1 MRWGEKFA
9 GIISEEI
16 ECAKSECFYKD
27 GDVAAGLF
35 DVEVVHLSLCMYIQ
49 APSPT
54 LNTNWCGIFM
64 SVDLLFA
71 GGKISALDGSTQET

>member
-1 MRWGEKFA
+1 M
-9 GIISEEI
+9 
-16 ECAKSECFYKD
+16 
-27 GDVAAGLF
+27 
-35 DVEVVHLSLCMYIQ
+35 CMYI
-49 APSPT
+49 PSPT